1 MTKPF
6 HSDTISS
13 VINPTKERNKMTD
26 FNFDQA
32 SYGDLLAHAK
42 QLDNALRMT
51 QTALA
56 NRERQRMAVSKTVQE
71 LIENKVIT
79 DEEAIEVLVENLDI
93 VISRLVHFTVTVEV
107 TGSMEVPYGQEVSE
121 DYFEVDEMTYDG
133 NRVDV
138 DYSSVES
145 LHFDFDE

>member
-1 MTKPF
+1 
-6 HSDTISS
+6 
-13 VINPTKERNKMTD
+13 MTD

-32 SYGDLLAHAK
+32 SYGDLLAEAK
-42 QLDNALRMT
+42 RLDNALRMC

-56 NRERQRMAVSKTVQE
+56 NRERQRSVVSTTVQE

-79 DEEAIEVLVENLDI
+79 DEDAIEVLVENLDI
-93 VISRLVHFTVTVEV
+93 IISRLVHFTVTVEV